1 MALFELGKVTVSAGA
16 AAAIAG
22 AGGDLDALLRR
33 YRAGDWGE
41 ADPVRRGRKDLAARS
56 GRAVHSIYTLPDGT
70 SVLIITGADRS
81 ATGVLLPSEYRPVE
95 LSARDGYALWAKSYN
110 LEANPLIAV
119 EEPQVDRLLAG
130 LAFRTVLD
138 AGTGTGRHALRLAR
152 RGAVV
157 TALDQSPEMM
167 RVGRAAARREGL
179 DIRFLLA
186 SLDGALPFGAAR
198 FDLVICALV
207 LCHMPDLRAVMREF
221 QRVARPGGHLLVT
234 DFHPDA
240 VAYGWR
246 TTCWDGYTTCHLPNF
261 PNTRA
266 DYIVATEAAGFE
278 LLTVLDVPLR
288 EVPAGYETDDFISE
302 HGNVNFGL
310 VLLARKRPSG

>member
-1 MALFELGKVTVSAGA
+1 MPMFELGAVTVSPQA
-16 AAAIAG
+16 AAALAG
-22 AGGDLDALLRR
+22 AGESLTALLQR
-33 YRAGDWGE
+33 YQAGDWGE
-41 ADPVRRGRKDLAARS
+41 TDPVRRRRKDFAARS
-56 GRAVHSIYTLPDGT
+56 GRAVHSTYALRDGT

-81 ATGVLLPSEYRPVE
+81 ATGVLLPSEYHPVE
-95 LSARDGYALWAKSYN
+95 LSARDGYALWAKSYDV
-110 LEANPLIAV
+110 EANPLIAV
-119 EEPQVDRLLAG
+119 EEPHVDRLLAG

-152 RGAVV
+152 RGAAV

-167 RVGRAAARREGL
+167 SAARAAARREGL

-186 SLDGALPFGAAR
+186 ALDGGLPLGAAR

-207 LCHMPDLRAVMREF
+207 LCHVPDLRAVMREF
-221 QRVARPGGHLLVT
+221 HRVASPGGHLLVT

-246 TTCWDGYTTCHLPNF
+246 TTCWDGYTTYHLPNF

-266 DYIVATEAAGFE
+266 DYTVAAEAAGFA
-278 LLTVLDVPLR
+278 LPTVLDVPLR
-288 EVPAGYETDDFISE
+288 EIPTGYETDDFISE
-302 HGNVNFGL
+302 HGDLNIGL
-310 VLLARKRPSG
+310 VLLAHKPGSN